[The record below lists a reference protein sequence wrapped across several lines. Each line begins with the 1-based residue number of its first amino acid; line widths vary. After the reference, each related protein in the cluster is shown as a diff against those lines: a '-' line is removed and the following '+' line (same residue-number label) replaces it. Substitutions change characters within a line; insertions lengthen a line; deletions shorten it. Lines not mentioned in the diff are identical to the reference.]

1 MDFEPGAEC
10 DALVAAVRSALAQEC
25 PLDLVRR
32 QVETGVRSEQPWKL
46 AVSLGWPG
54 VAVPESCGGAGLS
67 AVELGLIIEQ
77 HGEKLATGPLLTTTT
92 QFLPCILEAGSEEQ
106 KRRFAGAAARGE
118 KTGTLA
124 VSGQS
129 GRGLAPDDSLR
140 ARPDGAGGY
149 VLEGERHFAL
159 EAGHVDEIVSVARV
173 DEGDGIGL
181 FAVPRRSV
189 EVEPQESLD
198 ASRELSRLRY
208 HGVCVGPERVLGT
221 PGRSAAALER
231 ALDCARVGLAL
242 EITGSCRGLFDLALD
257 YAKQRVQ
264 FDQPIGSFQAVQH
277 KCADM
282 FVALQKARAVC
293 LFALMTLAE
302 DDPRRRL
309 AASMAKAAAGDCQA
323 LVCKEAIQIHGG
335 TGFTWECDVHL
346 FVKRAKTAAALLG
359 TAAEHRARIAD
370 LLHV

>member
-1 MDFEPGAEC
+1 MDFEIGDESA
-10 DALVAAVRSALAQEC
+10 ALVAAVRSALAQEC
-25 PLDLVRR
+25 ALEQVRR
-32 QVETGVRSEQPWKL
+32 QVETGERSEQPWKL
-46 AVSLGWPG
+46 AVALGWPG
-54 VAVPESCGGAGLS
+54 VAVPEAYGGAGLT
-67 AVELGLIIEQ
+67 AVELGLIVEE
-77 HGEKLATGPLLTTTT
+77 HGERLAPGPFLTTAT
-92 QFLPCILEAGSEEQ
+92 QFLPALLEAGSEEQ

-124 VSGQS
+124 IAGPS
-129 GRGLAPDDSLR
+129 GRGLAPDDALR
-140 ARPDGAGGY
+140 ARPDGDGGWL
-149 VLEGERHFAL
+149 LEGERHFAI
-159 EAGHVDEIVSVARV
+159 EAGHVDEILSVARI
-173 DEGDGIGL
+173 DEGDGVGL
-181 FAVPRRSV
+181 FVVPRRSV
-189 EVEPQESLD
+189 EVQPQESLD
-198 ASRELSRLRY
+198 ASRELCRLRY
-208 HGVCVGPERVLGT
+208 HAVGVGPERVLGR
-221 PGRSAAALER
+221 PGRSAEALER
-231 ALDCARVGLAL
+231 SLDHARAGLAL
-242 EITGSCRGLFDLALD
+242 EIAGACRGLFSLALD

-264 FDQPIGSFQAVQH
+264 FDRPIGSFQAVQH

-309 AASMAKAAAGDCQA
+309 AVSMAKAAAGDCQA
-323 LVCKEAIQIHGG
+323 MICKEAIQIHGG

>member
-1 MDFEPGAEC
+1 MDFELGEERE
-10 DALVAAVRSALAQEC
+10 ALVAAVKSALAQEC

-32 QVETGVRSEQPWKL
+32 QVEGGARSDQPWKL
-46 AVSLGWPG
+46 AVALGWPG

-67 AVELGLIIEQ
+67 AVELGLIVEAHGQ
-77 HGEKLATGPLLTTTT
+77 HLAPGPFFTTTT

-106 KRRFAGAAARGE
+106 RQRFAAAAARGE

-124 VSGQS
+124 VSGPS
-129 GRGLAPDDSLR
+129 GRGLTPDDSLR
-140 ARPDGAGGY
+140 ARPDGDGGF

-181 FAVPRRSV
+181 FVVPRRSV
-189 EVEPQESLD
+189 EVEAKTSLD
-198 ASRELSRLRY
+198 ASRELCRIRY
-208 HGVCVGPERVLGT
+208 HGVGVGPERTLGA

-231 ALDCARVGLAL
+231 ALDHARVGLAL
-242 EITGSCRGLFDLALD
+242 EIAGSCAGLFEIAVD

-282 FVALQKARAVC
+282 FVALQKARALC

-346 FVKRAKTAAALLG
+346 FVKRAKTSAALLG

-370 LLHV
+370 LLRV

>member
-1 MDFEPGAEC
+1 MDFELEPETE
-10 DALVAAVRSALAQEC
+10 ALVESVQSALAAEC
-25 PLDLVRR
+25 PLDLVRH
-32 QVETGVRSEQPWKL
+32 QIETGLRSEQPWKL
-46 AVSLGWPG
+46 GVSLGWPG
-54 VAVPESCGGAGLS
+54 VAVPEDYGGAGLS
-67 AVELGLIIEQ
+67 AVELGLVLEQ
-77 HGEKLATGPLLTTTT
+77 HGARVAPGPLLATTT
-92 QFLPCILEAGSEEQ
+92 QFLPCVLELGSEEQ

-124 VSGQS
+124 VSGAS
-129 GRGLAPDDSLR
+129 GRGLTPDDSLR
-140 ARPDGAGGY
+140 ARPDGDGGY

-159 EAGHVDEIVSVARV
+159 EAGHVDEIAAVARV
-173 DEGDGIGL
+173 DAGDGVGL

-189 EVEPQESLD
+189 EVQAQESLD
-198 ASRELSRLRY
+198 SSRELARVRF
-208 HGVCVGPERVLGT
+208 HGVSIGPERVLGR
-221 PGRSAAALER
+221 PGHSAEALER
-231 ALDCARVGLAL
+231 ALDWARVGLAIEL
-242 EITGSCRGLFDLALD
+242 TGTCSGVFDVAVD

-277 KCADM
+277 KCTDM

-346 FVKRAKTAAALLG
+346 FVKRAKTSAALFG
-359 TAAEHRARIAD
+359 TASEHRARIAD